1 MKPGGPERIS
11 YPVPFSDTRREVHI
25 PKASRGKSNL
35 NINQTCLQDVSRQ
48 CVSKNFYSLCLV
60 FCVVLCGS
68 LFAFY
73 PLWCQSLFFFIVV
86 PVFVFYPLWCQSLCF
101 IYCGVSL
108 CVLASL
114 SSNCEFWLPLSFVC
128 KWETFIFYCI
138 FHTKLFKILF
148 WRQFMSTFSD
158 LYLSTNAEKY
168 VFCSSNSQI
177 IFRSIF
183 FIYSW
188 FEHRFKSF
196 CQQNLY
202 HCIVFCA

>member
-73 PLWCQSLFFFIVV
+73 PLWCQSLFFSIVV
-86 PVFVFYPLWCQSLCF
+86 PVFVFYLLWCQSLCF
-101 IYCGVSL
+101 SQPFFELRILIAPFFCLQVGNFHFLLYISYKAFQNIILTSIYV
-108 CVLASL
+108 
-114 SSNCEFWLPLSFVC
+114 
-128 KWETFIFYCI
+128 
-138 FHTKLFKILF
+138 
-148 WRQFMSTFSD
+148 
-158 LYLSTNAEKY
+158 Y
-168 VFCSSNSQI
+168 V
-177 IFRSIF
+177 
-183 FIYSW
+183 
-188 FEHRFKSF
+188 
-196 CQQNLY
+196 
-202 HCIVFCA
+202 